1 MEQVGKY
8 EVMLFLAIIALL
20 LLNSLGKPLCAA
32 CFFENRTI
40 SEELLHAKEVVG
52 TIISEPQRHEKNIQ
66 ALLETKQGK
75 VLLSVDPYTFL
86 AYGDRVSIRGR
97 IQRPEAFGSFDYPA
111 YLARQ
116 GIYIVSYYP
125 KITVLAR
132 EDRPSF
138 QTIVVAFKE
147 RLRRPILAYLPEPHA
162 GLVLAMTLGEQW
174 RLPASF
180 QDAFARAGIV
190 HVVSVSGLHITMI
203 SMGIFFLLIVAGFN
217 RRSSFFILIPFLV
230 CYIFLIGS
238 SASAIRSGIMGGL
251 TLLAYFSGRSAK
263 MLYTL
268 LLAALC
274 ILLWDVRWAGDIGFQ
289 LSFASFFGLILVLP
303 ELTKWA
309 NYLDQMYTLPYP
321 FLVRAQK
328 MAMPIILASLA
339 VSLILLPLLAYH
351 FGHFSLVAPLANILI
366 LPLTPLFLGLAFFVE
381 ISGLLWQPLWLI
393 TEYFVRTGFF
403 FADLPF
409 ASLSLTFPSWAIV
422 PYYALLLGVLFFINH
437 YSFLA
442 WRLRLHHEHTT

>member
-8 EVMLFLAIIALL
+8 EIIFSLAIVFLL
-20 LLNSLGKPLCAA
+20 LLNSLGKPFCAA
-32 CFFENRTI
+32 CFFEGPAVI
-40 SEELLHAKEVVG
+40 PEEILLAKEVVG
-52 TIISEPQRHEKNIQ
+52 RIISEPQRHEKNIQ
-66 ALLETKQGK
+66 ALLKTEQGN
-75 VLLSVDPYTFL
+75 VLLSMAPYAPV
-86 AYGDRVSIRGR
+86 AYGDKVRIKGR
-97 IQRPEAFGSFDYPA
+97 IRRPEAFGSFDYPA

-116 GIYIVSYYP
+116 GIYLVSYYP
-125 KITVLAR
+125 KITMIAR

-138 QTIVVAFKE
+138 QKMVIAFKE
-147 RLRRPILAYLPEPHA
+147 RLRRPILVHLPEPHA

-174 RLPASF
+174 RLSSSF
-180 QDAFARAGIV
+180 QNSFARAGIV

-203 SMGIFFLLIVAGFN
+203 SMGIFFLLVMIGFN
-217 RRSSFFILIPFLV
+217 RRSSFFVLIPFLA
-230 CYIFLIGS
+230 CYIFLIGF

-251 TLLAYFSGRSAK
+251 TLFAYFSGRSAK

-303 ELTKWA
+303 ELTKWSS
-309 NYLDQMYTLPYP
+309 YLGKMYTLPYP

-328 MAMPIILASLA
+328 IAIPIILASFA

-366 LPLTPLFLGLAFFVE
+366 LPLTPFFLGLAFFVE
-381 ISGLLWQPLWLI
+381 ISGLLWQPLWLV

-409 ASLSLTFPSWAIV
+409 ASLSLAFPAWAIA
-422 PYYALLLGVLFFINH
+422 PYYVVLFGALYMVNYCSPF
-437 YSFLA
+437 A
-442 WRLRLHHEHTT
+442 WRLHHEHTT